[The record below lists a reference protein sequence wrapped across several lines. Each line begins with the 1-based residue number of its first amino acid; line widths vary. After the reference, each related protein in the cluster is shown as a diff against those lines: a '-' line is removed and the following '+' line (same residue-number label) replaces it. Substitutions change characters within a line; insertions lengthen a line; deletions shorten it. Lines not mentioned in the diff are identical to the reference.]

1 MVAHIDSS
9 FTTTMATLRR
19 KQLTTS
25 LLSSEETDNPPAQ
38 KLPKSHRYGVLYA
51 LLLLILALLL
61 LIVTGTTTTS
71 PLDII
76 NISTSISS
84 SSSLVTS
91 QTTIVS
97 AYFQI
102 KSKFAKET
110 YLEWMENFLSL
121 QDPMVIFT
129 TSDWVQPI
137 MSKRQHAVNKTLLI
151 VMKLSEVP
159 LATNHDTAFW
169 EHQLEIDPER
179 KRHAGYM
186 VFWVWLSK
194 TYFVTR
200 AIEMNPFQSQ
210 VFLWSDIGC
219 FRGKSVYRNKL
230 LFQHPEVVPRHGVL
244 FLSHKADP
252 VPPPALW
259 WTSKLTEPQHFYHS
273 GSQMAGYADSFQ
285 LFHAA
290 FVDTLSGFV
299 QRTLFIGDDQ
309 TVLQCTCTQHP
320 NLCAYITRNQVK
332 DNHYFG
338 LRYALHHGGH
348 YDLWRPGIVN
358 NDTTINI

>member
-1 MVAHIDSS
+1 
-9 FTTTMATLRR
+9 MATLRR
-19 KQLTTS
+19 KQPAS
-25 LLSSEETDNPPAQ
+25 LPSEETDSPPAR
-38 KLPKSHRYGVLYA
+38 KSLKFHRHAVLYA
-51 LLLLILALLL
+51 LLLPMLALLL
-61 LIVTGTTTTS
+61 QLLLVIVAETTS
-71 PLDII
+71 PSNDVDIDI
-76 NISTSISS
+76 DTSTTIATST
-84 SSSLVTS
+84 SLVTS

-102 KSKFAKET
+102 KSKYAKET

-137 MSKRQHAVNKTLLI
+137 MSKRQHAVNKTFLV

-159 LATNHDTAFW
+159 LATNHDAAFW

-194 TYFVTR
+194 TYFVKR
-200 AIEMNPFQSQ
+200 AIETNPFQSE

-219 FRGKSVYRNKL
+219 FRGKSAYANKL
-230 LFQHPEVVPRHGVL
+230 LFKHPEVIPRHGVL

-252 VPPPALW
+252 APPPVLW

-273 GSQMAGYADSFQ
+273 GSQMAGYADSFL

-290 FVDTLSGFV
+290 FVDTLSGFL
-299 QRTLFIGDDQ
+299 QRKLFIGDDQ

-348 YDLWRPGIVN
+348 YDLWRPGTTN
-358 NDTTINI
+358 NDTMKI